1 MQAIFDSQSDS
12 LCEKYF
18 FTFARKN
25 LNSSADD
32 WLTSLDE
39 KAISFLFD
47 EGFSKDVISETILKS
62 SPAVPSKEEVFNMV
76 EERNRRAAASR

>member
-1 MQAIFDSQSDS
+1 M
-12 LCEKYF
+12 
-18 FTFARKN
+18 
-25 LNSSADD
+25 NSSADD
-32 WLTSLDE
+32 WSTSLDE

-47 EGFSKDVISETILKS
+47 EGFSKDVISETIL